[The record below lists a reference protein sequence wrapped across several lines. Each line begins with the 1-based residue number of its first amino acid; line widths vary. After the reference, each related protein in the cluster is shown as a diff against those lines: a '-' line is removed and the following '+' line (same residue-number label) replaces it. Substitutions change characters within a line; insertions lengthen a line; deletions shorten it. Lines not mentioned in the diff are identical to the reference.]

1 MNNIGASAMLIKK
14 YRKAKGL
21 SQQDLAAKAGVSRIA
36 IVRYENQ
43 QQTPSLQSLS
53 KIAKALDVSVAKLM
67 DRETKINIIEKD
79 RLFDDVISLLGYKI
93 ERYDLG
99 KTENERYYKL
109 IKNNKALYIST
120 VQLYAIQISMFDLVD
135 AFLMAKAFKKETIPT
150 NSSSEPDEQS
160 PNHPDK

>member
-1 MNNIGASAMLIKK
+1 
-14 YRKAKGL
+14 
-21 SQQDLAAKAGVSRIA
+21 
-36 IVRYENQ
+36 
-43 QQTPSLQSLS
+43 
-53 KIAKALDVSVAKLM
+53 M

-135 AFLMAKAFKKETIPT
+135 AFLMAKAFKTETIPT
-150 NSSSEPDEQS
+150 NSSSEPDEQPPS
-160 PNHPDK
+160 HPDK